1 MNLHEHQA
9 KFRFAEFGIPI
20 PRGKVALTPD
30 EAQAIAEELGTAVT
44 VVKAQVFT
52 GGRGKAG
59 GVKVA
64 KSPAEARQHAEAIL
78 GMDIKGHIVHKVLI
92 DPGANIK
99 DEIYLAVTNDRA
111 ARKPLIMASAE
122 GGMDIEEVN
131 RTMPEKIIRVHVDP
145 MLGLRGYHMTHIAS
159 SINLPREHWKQFG
172 KIIKG
177 LYECFMQSD
186 ATLCEINPLALVEEN
201 GEVSLKALDGKMS
214 LDDNGLYRHPDLA
227 EIRDISS
234 EPAEETTAREADLS
248 YVSLDGQIG
257 CMVNGAG
264 LAMATMD
271 LTALFGEEYGI
282 GPANFLDIG
291 GGANAEKV
299 ATAFRIILSDPEVKA
314 ILINIFGGIT
324 RCDEVANGILQAIEE
339 VGTDLPMIVRLVGT
353 NQEEGRQIMD
363 EANLPNVSTAGSL
376 YEAAQKAVE
385 TVRKVMN

>member
-9 KFRFAEFGIPI
+9 KFRFADFGIPI
-20 PRGKVALTPD
+20 PRGEVADTPA
-30 EAQAIAEELGTAVT
+30 EAQAIAEKLGTAVT
-44 VVKAQVFT
+44 VVKAQVFI

-64 KSPAEARQHAEAIL
+64 KSPAEAGEHAKSIL
-78 GMDIKGHIVHKVLI
+78 GMDIKGHTVHKVLI

-131 RTMPEKIIRVHVDP
+131 RTMPEKIIRVHIDP
-145 MLGLRGYHMTHIAS
+145 MLGIRGYHMTHIAS
-159 SINLPREHWKQFG
+159 SIGLPREHWKQFG
-172 KIIKG
+172 KIVKG
-177 LYECFMQSD
+177 LYECFVNSD
-186 ATLCEINPLALVEEN
+186 ATLCEINPLAIVEED
-201 GEVSLKALDGKMS
+201 GVDSLKALDGKMS
-214 LDDNGLYRHPDLA
+214 IDENALYRNADLA
-227 EIRDISS
+227 AIRDTSA
-234 EPAEETTAREADLS
+234 EPEEEITAREADLS
-248 YVSLDGQIG
+248 FVKLDGQIG

-271 LTALFGEEYGI
+271 LTALFGEEFGI

-299 ATAFRIILSDPEVKA
+299 ATAFRLILSDPEVKA

-324 RCDEVANGILQAIEE
+324 RCDEVAQGILQAIAE
-339 VGTDLPMIVRLVGT
+339 VGTDLPMVVRLVGT

-363 EANLPNVSTAGSL
+363 DANLPNVTTAGSL
-376 YEAAQKAVE
+376 YEAAQKSVE
-385 TVRKVMN
+385 AVRKVMN